1 LYCSEVYTIDLA
13 TELQMSIDMTSTPT
27 NVSNYKAALVLNN
40 TGVTLLQRQ
49 RYNDAL
55 TTFKDATDLMSCVR
69 DIDRQP
75 MGDEKATSF
84 LEQASVRMS
93 KSTRIGGGDPSK
105 NASNCCITV
114 INQGECSHTKDI
126 LSTFPELFHGFAYVL
141 EYDEECIDVIAD
153 TAMLLHN
160 FSVSIRMKVHY
171 AGTRNQNIADNC
183 KMMDFAYKV
192 ESAADKILNEYIATS
207 AHDCDNDFPVRN
219 CEESYQLAIV
229 IVKDLILLSKAI
241 QLEENEQTVQKYT
254 EQLNQ
259 LRRLLLASQDSTL
272 NSSLSKCKRAAHA
285 A

>member
-1 LYCSEVYTIDLA
+1 MI
-13 TELQMSIDMTSTPT
+13 STPT
-27 NVSNYKAALVLNN
+27 NVSTYKAVLVLNN

-49 RYNDAL
+49 RYTDAL

-69 DIDRQP
+69 DIDRRP
-75 MGDEKATSF
+75 MGVEKATSF

-93 KSTRIGGGDPSK
+93 KSTRIGGGDQSK

-114 INQGECSHTKDI
+114 LYQGECSHTKEI

-160 FSVSIRMKVHY
+160 FSVSIRMKVHQ
-171 AGTRNQNIADNC
+171 AKTQNHNIVDSC

-192 ESAADKILNEYIATS
+192 ESAADKILGEYISAS
-207 AHDCDNDFPVRN
+207 AHDCDIDSPVRN
-219 CEESYQLAIV
+219 FEEAYQLAIV
-229 IVKDLILLSKAI
+229 VLKDLMLLSKAI
-241 QLEENEQTVQKYT
+241 QQEEYEHTARKYT
-254 EQLNQ
+254 EQINQ
-259 LRRLLLASQDSTL
+259 LRRLLLASQDSSL
-272 NSSLSKCKRAAHA
+272 NSSLSKCKKAAHA